1 MCYNTDT
8 RYMAL
13 MDLRVALTVA
23 FVAAAV
29 SIPSMATQESATEAS
44 DVGIPVTSPI
54 VQRACG
60 RCHASDDRGRMTR
73 ISYQRSTPEGWE
85 QVIRRMV
92 LLNNL
97 EISPEDAREAVRYL
111 ATDHGLAPEE
121 VHPAAFEVERRMIN
135 YRYEGDPEIQ
145 VTCNR
150 CHSFGRVLTQRR
162 TEEEWRLLTAMHRGY
177 YPLVDFQSFRLDGRP
192 APDETDRRNRVEKAV
207 AHLTTAFPLE
217 TPAWTAWSANMR
229 ATQLEGTWALVGHEP
244 GQGPVYGEVV
254 VTRVPGAEDAYE
266 TSTRFAYP
274 ARGLSGTR
282 TGRAV
287 VYTGFQWRG
296 RSEGEDWPD
305 LREVMSLSR
314 DRQELIGRWFTGAYD
329 ERGIDVT
336 LRRVGTDPIVTG
348 IAPRAIAAA
357 SREVTVEL
365 FGSRL
370 PPSLDAARIDLGAGL
385 SVIDVSDTS
394 PTHATLR
401 VRVEPDAAVGT
412 RDLIM
417 LDGGAAVADAVV
429 VFDAVHRV
437 SVQPDTGVAR
447 VGGLNFPKGHVRF
460 EARAYHD
467 GPDATL
473 GTEDDLD
480 LGMVDVDWSLEE
492 YAATFGDDDTSFV
505 GTIGSHGVFDP
516 AGDGPNP
523 ERSGNRNNIGDVWV
537 VATLTNAPGG
547 GALTTPLRGR
557 AHLLVTVPIYT
568 RRQGGAD
575 TP

>member
-1 MCYNTDT
+1 MS
-8 RYMAL
+8 MVA
-13 MDLRVALTVA
+13 LRVALVVGFLSTAMSVPSTA
-23 FVAAAV
+23 MQETAA
-29 SIPSMATQESATEAS
+29 EAP
-44 DVGIPVTSPI
+44 DVGIPVTSPV

-92 LLNNL
+92 LLNDL
-97 EISPEDAREAVRYL
+97 DISPEDAREALSYL

-121 VHPAAFEVERRMIN
+121 VLPARFEVERRMVD
-135 YRYEGDPEIQ
+135 YRYDADPEIQ

-177 YPLVDFQSFRLDGRP
+177 YPLVDFQSFRLGGP
-192 APDETDRRNRVEKAV
+192 AAPDATDRRNRVEKAI
-207 AHLTTAFPLE
+207 AHLSTAFPLE

-229 ATQLEGTWALVGHEP
+229 ATRLAGTWAIVGHEP

-254 VTRVPGAEDAYE
+254 VTPVAGAEDTYE
-266 TSTRFAYP
+266 TRTRFSYP

-296 RSEGEDWPD
+296 RSESEDWPD

-314 DRQELIGRWFTGAYD
+314 DRQELTGRWFTGAYD

-336 LRRVGTDPIVTG
+336 LRRVGADPIVTG
-348 IAPRAIAAA
+348 IAPRAIPVE
-357 SREVTVEL
+357 SGDVTLEL
-365 FGSRL
+365 FGSNL
-370 PPSLDAARIDLGAGL
+370 PTPLDAARIDLGAGL
-385 SVIDVSDTS
+385 TVSSVSDAS
-394 PTHATLR
+394 PTHATFN
-401 VRVEPDAAVGT
+401 VRVADDAAIGT
-412 RDLIM
+412 RDLI
-417 LDGGAAVADAVV
+417 LVDGGTAAFDAVV
-429 VFDAVHRV
+429 VYDAVHRL
-437 SVQPDTGVAR
+437 SVQPGTGVAR
-447 VGGLNFPKGHVRF
+447 VGGLNFPKGYVRF

-467 GPDATL
+467 GPDGAADTP
-473 GTEDDLD
+473 DDLD
-480 LGMVDVDWSLEE
+480 LGMVDVDWRLEE
-492 YAATFGDDDTSFV
+492 YAATFDDDDTSFV
-505 GTIGSHGVFDP
+505 GTIGRHGVFDP
-516 AGDGPNP
+516 AGDGPNAD
-523 ERSGNRNNIGDVWV
+523 RHGNRNNVGDVWV
-537 VATLTNAPGG
+537 VATLATAPGG
-547 GALTTPLRGR
+547 ATLTTPLRGR
-557 AHLLVTVPIYT
+557 AHLLVTVPLYT